1 MPGTATATVHWNPPA
16 TSVWYDQTLINGRT
30 YHTRHRAPDS
40 VACGTYLDDL
50 ADGQRD
56 TLRAVHEAAHAVA
69 GLAAGSF
76 VHYARIST
84 TAELRDRTPDG
95 QGMVAGGDV
104 HGCNLTDGQ
113 SFAAFMGAGERAED
127 RWLREN
133 GLWSHTRAVGI
144 EFGAYTDRRQV
155 LDLNPHI
162 GFDGGLNDYLVV
174 HHLAD
179 QFLSQHWGAVL
190 AVADVLA
197 TRLHLTGGHIADLAG
212 IPNGTHSATCTA

>member
-30 YHTRHRAPDS
+30 Y
-40 VACGTYLDDL
+40 
-50 ADGQRD
+50 
-56 TLRAVHEAAHAVA
+56 
-69 GLAAGSF
+69 
-76 VHYARIST
+76 
-84 TAELRDRTPDG
+84 
-95 QGMVAGGDV
+95 
-104 HGCNLTDGQ
+104 
-113 SFAAFMGAGERAED
+113 
-127 RWLREN
+127 
-133 GLWSHTRAVGI
+133 
-144 EFGAYTDRRQV
+144 
-155 LDLNPHI
+155 
-162 GFDGGLNDYLVV
+162 YLVV